1 MAQRAPIGKAAAD
14 KLLEDDSGEEWLD
27 EFVRST
33 EERRSDML
41 KQNPT
46 PAESEHGTQAA
57 GGQANGPR
65 VPREGGGAPK
75 PARNRQPAAKST
87 QPAAKKQSQAAK
99 DAAFAEGT
107 SDESDESEDLT
118 IDSSEEEK
126 SGNPRR
132 FTAVIEIES
141 SEEEHNGA
149 LRQTGSD
156 EENGGDQ
163 HSGTGVR
170 HGAKRGADV
179 SGPPLSREHRDARQQ
194 RSQQANG
201 RGEVDGGGTARQLEE
216 ELDQAGP
223 ASSSAAVE
231 GASMSLPG
239 DCRQHDARFGEERPS
254 AGVNSA
260 AALQKAFR
268 ETKADLDAFN
278 AQQAENDRFKVGE
291 LVQKRR
297 ADRLAREAV
306 EKAVE
311 QAAREAAEKAAREAV
326 EQAAR
331 EAARKAAD
339 KAAAKTELTAQIAAK
354 EAETE
359 AKREAKKAAA
369 ETARKAADKAAAKTE
384 LAAKI
389 AAREAETEAKREAK
403 KAAAAAAAAATAA
416 KAEPVHTPAAAPA
429 AADDDDP
436 DEPPAKMTAE
446 ETAGCWRQ
454 HTEKERAAHEKVVA
468 AEKAENETA
477 QNKACVQEALTARPR
492 AAKRDLVTNRT
503 KGEVHEEAQV
513 RHAIKVTQY
522 DADIAAAPA
531 ASQGAELPAGG
542 GPQPT
547 VPQAEQDAA
556 EGQADSRF
564 EQFEVLVMKLNVTP
578 AAATSHDDGQQLEM
592 AAGVAHAVQAGDTVL
607 ISSGFCDGRGG
618 RDNTILVTTMDGT
631 TIGCLNSGFCDIAG
645 PLLDNNSITVGRDPV
660 VEKWTSK
667 HKFITIVLT
676 GPGLPAPQQMQR
688 YHMEAEARSP
698 LGYTMAIPADI
709 DQRNY
714 PQWQQHALRGVERA
728 AKAAGDDA
736 AAVATARGKALHY
749 YQIAGGFLQMQ
760 TARNQRWME
769 VSYVPLKLA
778 LVAALLRN
786 LRSNRPD
793 IAPLEFTAGFGFTA
807 GPDRVSMQAHL
818 AVLDKA
824 ERYALQLAAAE
835 APVGWTE
842 RTPAPDGFFA
852 NMAAEHLGPQDNE
865 LDGAMLELNTL
876 DAIKQA
882 KEEQTLQM
890 QAAEMQAAAMQA
902 KLADLKL
909 GVARLAASEKQETRR
924 VRP

>member
-1 MAQRAPIGKAAAD
+1 MTLVCAQVKFGACKLHGVPIPVNEKGRHICQGTCKEYLHD
-14 KLLEDDSGEEWLD
+14 MCGDPVDDYE
-27 EFVRST
+27 T
-33 EERRSDML
+33 RR
-41 KQNPT
+41 
-46 PAESEHGTQAA
+46 
-57 GGQANGPR
+57 
-65 VPREGGGAPK
+65 
-75 PARNRQPAAKST
+75 
-87 QPAAKKQSQAAK
+87 
-99 DAAFAEGT
+99 
-107 SDESDESEDLT
+107 
-118 IDSSEEEK
+118 IC
-126 SGNPRR
+126 
-132 FTAVIEIES
+132 
-141 SEEEHNGA
+141 
-149 LRQTGSD
+149 
-156 EENGGDQ
+156 
-163 HSGTGVR
+163 
-170 HGAKRGADV
+170 
-179 SGPPLSREHRDARQQ
+179 
-194 RSQQANG
+194 
-201 RGEVDGGGTARQLEE
+201 
-216 ELDQAGP
+216 
-223 ASSSAAVE
+223 SA
-231 GASMSLPG
+231 
-239 DCRQHDARFGEERPS
+239 C
-254 AGVNSA
+254 
-260 AALQKAFR
+260 
-268 ETKADLDAFN
+268 
-278 AQQAENDRFKVGE
+278 
-291 LVQKRR
+291 
-297 ADRLAREAV
+297 
-306 EKAVE
+306 
-311 QAAREAAEKAAREAV
+311 
-326 EQAAR
+326 
-331 EAARKAAD
+331 
-339 KAAAKTELTAQIAAK
+339 AK
-354 EAETE
+354 EAT
-359 AKREAKKAAA
+359 
-369 ETARKAADKAAAKTE
+369 ETADATPADA
-384 LAAKI
+384 
-389 AAREAETEAKREAK
+389 
-403 KAAAAAAAAATAA
+403 
-416 KAEPVHTPAAAPA
+416 TPAARQALFA
-429 AADDDDP
+429 QAQEDKSKRD
-436 DEPPAKMTAE
+436 AE
-446 ETAGCWRQ
+446 L
-454 HTEKERAAHEKVVA
+454 
-468 AEKAENETA
+468 A
-477 QNKACVQEALTARPR
+477 QNKACEQEALTARPR

-503 KGEVHEEAQV
+503 KGEVHEEAEVQ
-513 RHAIKVTQY
+513 HAIKVTQY

-578 AAATSHDDGQQLEM
+578 AAATSHDDGQQLEI
-592 AAGVAHAVQAGDTVL
+592 AAGVAHAVQAGDTVH

-698 LGYTMAIPADI
+698 LGYTMAEEADI

-882 KEEQTLQM
+882 KEEQTRQM